1 LAQGSS
7 RFGCSNAKYG
17 FETFFKVFQIQIFY
31 QTSIFSSFSW
41 CIKLLSA
48 IILFHKFDI
57 LSLDEEVSF
66 LEAQVFDSIQN
77 KGLKTQNQILQK
89 QFSAVT

>member
-1 LAQGSS
+1 LAQWSS

-17 FETFFKVFQIQIFY
+17 FETFFKVFQIQKFY
-31 QTSIFSSFSW
+31 QTSIFSSFNW
-41 CIKLLSA
+41 CIKLSA

-89 QFSAVT
+89 QFSVVT